1 MKLFWIWPS
10 IWPYEASIWSVPLFH
25 HQGELNLMVM
35 GVVSGM
41 RVLIWAA
48 RSKPE
53 TGVTGLT
60 SLDPWWLPGIGAAWL
75 SSSLDIASTN
85 PLTWVISHLLAEMR
99 QPASRFR
106 LNWGIN
112 EEQIWSGWDMMRIQ
126 WLLLMEIS
134 WDIQLTIW
142 SLGVFE
148 VGYTSQRTIKRR
160 EHREI
165 YGSPSLRFQAKP
177 PGTYTITIKFTADMI
192 RYSLGNLT

>member
-106 LNWGIN
+106 LNWKTKMRYKWRTDMIWLGYDADSMVIVDGDIMGYTTN
-112 EEQIWSGWDMMRIQ
+112 DLIFGCVWSGVYFPKDHQ
-126 WLLLMEIS
+126 TTGTS
-134 WDIQLTIW
+134 WN
-142 SLGVFE
+142 
-148 VGYTSQRTIKRR
+148 
-160 EHREI
+160 
-165 YGSPSLRFQAKP
+165 LRVP
-177 PGTYTITIKFTADMI
+177 
-192 RYSLGNLT
+192 